1 MDKLIK
7 LVETMKPLFEKVS
20 NNIYLRAIR
29 DGFVSCI
36 PVILFSSIFIL
47 VACVPEIFEYKWP
60 DYISS
65 VLWQAYNFS
74 MGILAILMV
83 ATIAKSLTDS
93 INHKLPKLRQI
104 NDVSVMIVSI
114 ICLMLL
120 AVEPMKG
127 GVSTE
132 FMGT

>member
-104 NDVSVMIVSI
+104 NDVSVMIVLHHLPDAAGS
-114 ICLMLL
+114 
-120 AVEPMKG
+120 
-127 GVSTE
+127 
-132 FMGT
+132 